1 MHSPWLRSAFG
12 RVLKFL
18 QIIVGGLNFWEKPIL
33 QKFWIIC
40 SHLLYF
46 KFKTFMDTISLSF
59 IRFQCIR
66 HDSGVLSPES
76 WNFYKFKRGGPN
88 FWGEPILQ
96 NIWFIWSPV
105 LYSILKVLWSQFLRH
120 SLDFNVFCMIQEY
133 FSKSFEISTN

>member
-1 MHSPWLRSAFG
+1 MHSAWLRSAFG

-46 KFKTFMDTISLSF
+46 KFKTLMDTISLSF

-66 HDSGVLSPES
+66 HDSGVRFVES
-76 WNFYKFKRGGPN
+76 WNFYKLKRGDLISRVNQFCRKCELFGPP
-88 FWGEPILQ
+88 FCMW
-96 NIWFIWSPV
+96 
-105 LYSILKVLWSQFLRH
+105 ILKVWWAQFLPH
-120 SLDFNVFCMIQEY
+120 SLAFNAFYMTQEY
-133 FSKSFEISTN
+133 FSQSLEISTN